1 MTNKEQIKRILIAN
15 RAEIASRV
23 ARTAKKLGI
32 TTIGI
37 ASEPD
42 RSLPYTG
49 DVDEIILIPGSAP
62 SETYLNQKAI
72 IEIAKRVKADAI
84 HPGYGFLSENAD
96 FAALVEKEEII
107 FIGPTSDAIKI
118 LGSKTESRLLAEKLK
133 VPLTKG
139 APGGLQDNELV
150 KLAKDVGYPVLIKA
164 AAGGGGRGMRIANN
178 ETELASLLPQ
188 ARAEAKKFFSSDN
201 VYFEQYIPTPR
212 HVEVQLFGDGKGNVI
227 HLRTRDCSVQR
238 RYQKLI
244 EEAPAPFLDRAL
256 EERICEAAVNLAK
269 AVNYRS
275 AGTAEFLVYGDSFY
289 FLEVNTRLQVEHPV
303 TEEITGLDLVNLQ
316 IDIANGKPLLK
327 QSEINFCGHSVE
339 FRINAE
345 DPLQNFLP
353 TSGKI
358 TKLNTSNV
366 RARFDGGYKSG
377 CEIPQVYDNLIGKL
391 IVKGKTREEALKI
404 ASEELGELVI
414 EGVPTTISLFRWI
427 LFATDWGSEAKPLPF
442 LTQTF
447 TEDRKKDLLAFMK
460 RDDSWK
466 RSDSGEYIES
476 LKVDDKIIDIVHERG
491 GTFLAI
497 ERENAS
503 KKLRS
508 TKRSELFK

>member
-1 MTNKEQIKRILIAN
+1 MTKNRKITRILIAN

-42 RSLPYTG
+42 KTLPYTG
-49 DVDEIILIPGSAP
+49 HVDEIVLIPGSAP
-62 SETYLNQKAI
+62 SETYLNQNAI
-72 IEIAKRVKADAI
+72 LEIAKKHKVDAI
-84 HPGYGFLSENAD
+84 HPGYGFLSENPE
-96 FAALVEKEEII
+96 FAKAVEDAGII
-107 FIGPTSDAIKI
+107 FIGPSSDAIKT

-139 APGGLQDNELV
+139 APGGLSDAELV

-164 AAGGGGRGMRIANN
+164 AAGGGGRGMRIAHSDS
-178 ETELASLLPQ
+178 ELASQLPQ
-188 ARAEAKKFFSSDN
+188 ARAEAKKFFSNDN
-201 VYFEQYIPTPR
+201 IYFEQYIPTPR
-212 HVEVQLFGDGKGNVI
+212 HVEVQLFGDGNGEVI

-244 EEAPAPFLDRAL
+244 EEAPAPFLSKDL
-256 EERICEAAVNLAK
+256 EDRICNAAVTLAK
-269 AVNYRS
+269 AVKYRS

-303 TEEITGLDLVNLQ
+303 TEEITGLDLVALQ
-316 IDIANGKPLLK
+316 IQIAEGKPLLK
-327 QSEINFCGHSVE
+327 QSEVKFSGHAVE

-353 TSGKI
+353 TAGKI
-358 TKLNTSNV
+358 SKLSTVNLK
-366 RARFDGGYKSG
+366 ARFDGGYVSG
-377 CEIPQVYDNLIGKL
+377 CEIPQQYDNLIGKL
-391 IVKGKTREEALKI
+391 IVKGASRDDALTKS
-404 ASEELGELVI
+404 AQELGELIV
-414 EGVPTTISLFRWI
+414 EGVPTTIPLFRWM

-447 TEDRKKDLLAFMK
+447 TEERKKELSAFMK

-466 RSDSGEYIES
+466 RSDVGEFVES
-476 LKVDDKIIDIVHERG
+476 VRVNNKIVDIIHERG

-497 ERENAS
+497 DRNDS
-503 KKLRS
+503 TKKIRS
-508 TKRSELFK
+508 TLRAELLT